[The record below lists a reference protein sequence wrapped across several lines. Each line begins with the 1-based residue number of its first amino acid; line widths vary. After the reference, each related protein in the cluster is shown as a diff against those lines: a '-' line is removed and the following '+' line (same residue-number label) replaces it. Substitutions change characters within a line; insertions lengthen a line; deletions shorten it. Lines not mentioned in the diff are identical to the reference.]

1 VSESSVQHLI
11 KMANQIAASVPA
23 RSAAARIEA
32 AATHMKK
39 FWSPA
44 MTAKLRRHLDA
55 GGTGLSPEAAR
66 AVAAI
71 SGEPA

>member
-1 VSESSVQHLI
+1 MSESSVQHLI

-23 RSAAARIEA
+23 LSAEARIEA
-32 AATHMKK
+32 AAAHMQK

-44 MTAKLRRHLDA
+44 MIAKLRRHLDA
-55 GGTGLSPEAAR
+55 GGTGLSAEAAR